1 MLDRIKKDYETVAA
15 YAKQA
20 ATCVDKRLHDKAF
33 RRQVPY
39 KTPFEESRH
48 WGRDLWF
55 MFDALPR
62 EFRDDV
68 NNDPGKVDDNLKAAV
83 ELWQGIT
90 EEAVK
95 AMDSIVGYEASL
107 SAIPDWLRSV
117 PSDEL
122 ALIEQMRAARIAEA
136 ARVAAERRHQWEENE
151 KKRKQA
157 EERAVRVGGWY
168 SYHTMKDGTALSK
181 VEVVDMRGIPPH
193 LQREMEARTRAIEF
207 QKHSFYVPPKVVKID
222 HEAIDNKP
230 PDKINPIH
238 VARGRNH

>member
-1 MLDRIKKDYETVAA
+1 MLDRIKKDYETVAT

-48 WGRDLWF
+48 WGRDKWF

-68 NNDPGKVDDNLKAAV
+68 NNDPGKVDENLKAAI
-83 ELWQGIT
+83 ELWQMIT

-95 AMDSIVGYEASL
+95 AMDRIVGYEASL
-107 SAIPDWLRSV
+107 SKIPDWLRSV
-117 PSDEL
+117 PSNEL

-136 ARVAAERRHQWEENE
+136 ERVAAERKRQWAEQEA
-151 KKRKQA
+151 KRKRD
-157 EERAVRVGGWY
+157 EERSIRVGGWY
-168 SYHTMKDGTALSK
+168 SYHRMKDGTPLSK
-181 VEVVDMRGIPPH
+181 VDVVDMRGIPPH
-193 LQREMEARTRAIEF
+193 LQREMMAKTKPVEF
-207 QKHSFYVPPKVVKID
+207 EKVSFYVPPKVVKPD
-222 HEAIDNKP
+222 YDAIDNKP
-230 PDKINPIH
+230 PDKIHPVH